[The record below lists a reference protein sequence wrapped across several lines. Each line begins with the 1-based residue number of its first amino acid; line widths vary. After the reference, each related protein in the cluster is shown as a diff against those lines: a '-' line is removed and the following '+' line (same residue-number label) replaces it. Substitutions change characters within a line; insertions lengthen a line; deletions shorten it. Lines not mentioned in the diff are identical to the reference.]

1 MDLQK
6 TKESLQK
13 AVEKLDKKIALL
25 QKYEDKAVKQRSAIE
40 ANGWDPDNKFCL
52 QGKPGYFDS
61 YWAICEYYE
70 TLDSIRRTKSAI
82 EEQNGVVARWREK
95 LEKAM
100 AEAKEQFELPE
111 VLSIVRINIYNEWNR
126 YDFERRARL
135 KAEYSNMDHSAFIK
149 KYTYSG
155 YSFMRSTDDE
165 IKNDNDR
172 SSRALIL
179 NLWKRVKDITGP
191 VTDVTNLHITN
202 ANKFE
207 GLALNG
213 YVIGENG
220 VADLESIL
228 AGGYNIQ
235 KLHIRTLVHE
245 RQGGN

>member
-1 MDLQK
+1 MDLKK
-6 TKESLQK
+6 TQESLQK

-25 QKYEDKAVKQRSAIE
+25 HKYEDKAVKQRAAIE
-40 ANGWDPDNKFCL
+40 AKGWNPDDKYCHRD
-52 QGKPGYFDS
+52 KPDYEDS
-61 YWAICEYYE
+61 YWTICDYHG

-82 EEQNGVVARWREK
+82 EEQNGVVSRWKEK

-100 AEAKEQFELPE
+100 SEAKEQNELPE
-111 VLSIVRINIYNEWNR
+111 VLITVQTNIINEWNR

-135 KAEYSNMDHSAFIK
+135 KAEYNDMDYKAFIK

-165 IKNDNDR
+165 IKKSNER
-172 SSRALIL
+172 SAKALVL

-191 VTDVTNLHITN
+191 VTDTTWLHITS
-202 ANKFE
+202 ANEFE

-220 VADLESIL
+220 VADVESIL

-235 KLHIRTLVHE
+235 KLHIRTLVHK
-245 RQGGN
+245 RKG

>member
-25 QKYEDKAVKQRSAIE
+25 HKYEDKAVKQRAAIE
-40 ANGWDPDNKFCL
+40 SKGWDPDNKYCR
-52 QGKPGYFDS
+52 QGKPDYDDS
-61 YWAICEYYE
+61 YWTICDYHG
-70 TLDSIRRTKSAI
+70 TLDSTRRTKTAI
-82 EEQNGVVARWREK
+82 EEQNGVVTRWKEK
-95 LEKAM
+95 LKKAM
-100 AEAKEQFELPE
+100 AEAKEQYELPE
-111 VLSIVRINIYNEWNR
+111 VLNVVRINIFNEWNK
-126 YDFERRARL
+126 YDFERRVYL
-135 KAEYSNMDHSAFIK
+135 KAEYRIMDHSAFIK
-149 KYTYSG
+149 KYAYSG
-155 YSFMRSTDDE
+155 YSFMRLTDDE

-172 SSRALIL
+172 SSKALIL

-202 ANKFE
+202 ANEFE

-220 VADLESIL
+220 VADVESIL

-245 RQGGN
+245 RKTG